1 MIELQNGRC
10 EMDFP
15 VPENEAERLRVV
27 RQYPA
32 FGSPAEVGYD
42 ELADLAAQIT
52 AAPIAFVN
60 IVDEAKGW
68 LKAKHGLPSELT
80 EVPRGAVCCAHA
92 ICRNDILIVPDLTL
106 DVRFREL
113 PFIGSEPFLK
123 FYAGMPLINAEGY
136 ALGTLCVM
144 DFQPRQMEFEQAE
157 AIRRLARQV
166 VAQLELS
173 RKLLEVEEA
182 RKRLTEE
189 KQKSENLILNILP
202 AEIALELQSAGSV
215 EPKHYPSATILFADF
230 VDFTRFAENTQPRIL
245 VDELN
250 GFFSAFDDIVA
261 QQQLEKLKT
270 IGDAY
275 MSVGGLPKAD
285 KHHAVHSCLAG
296 LRMQHHIAVAN
307 QQRARMQL
315 EPRHIRVG
323 IHTGS
328 VMAGVVG
335 KSKFTYDIWG
345 DAVNVAARMEAAGEA
360 GRVNVSESTYHHVK
374 NFFETSAR
382 GTVLVK
388 NKGALAMYFI
398 ERLKPQYSRDSEGLF
413 PNELLNAAL
422 GGSDRTWALP

>member
-1 MIELQNGRC
+1 
-10 EMDFP
+10 MDFP
-15 VPENEAERLRVV
+15 LPQNETERLRAV

-32 FGSPAEVGYD
+32 FGSPAEAGYD

-52 AAPIAFVN
+52 ASPIAFVN
-60 IVDEAKGW
+60 IVEEAKGW
-68 LKAKHGLPSELT
+68 FKAKHGLPPELT
-80 EVPRGAVCCAHA
+80 EVPRGSVCCAHA
-92 ICRNDILIVPDLTL
+92 ICRNDILIVPDLSL
-106 DVRFREL
+106 DARFKDL

-123 FYAGMPLINAEGY
+123 FYAGMPLINTQGF

-157 AIRRLARQV
+157 AVRRLARQV

-182 RKRLTEE
+182 KKRLTEE
-189 KQKSENLILNILP
+189 KRKSENLILNILP

-215 EPKHYPSATILFADF
+215 EPKHHPSVTILFADF

-250 GFFSAFDDIVA
+250 GFFSAFDEIVA

-275 MSVGGLPKAD
+275 MCVGGLPKAD
-285 KHHAVHSCLAG
+285 KHHAVHSCLAA
-296 LRMQHHIAVAN
+296 LKMQNHMTVAN
-307 QQRARMQL
+307 QQRARMRL
-315 EPRHIRVG
+315 EPRQIRLG

-345 DAVNVAARMEAAGEA
+345 DAVNVAARMEGAGEA
-360 GRVNVSESTYHHVK
+360 GRVNVSESTYHHVR
-374 NFFETSAR
+374 NFFEASAR
-382 GTVLVK
+382 GTISVK

-398 ERLKPQYSRDSEGLF
+398 DRLKPEYSRDAEGLF
-413 PNELLNAAL
+413 PNETLNAAL
-422 GGSDRTWALP
+422 SGSERKWALS